1 MERDG
6 SGAGEIQ
13 TVINTVN
20 GEKILSRKGKIMK
33 EKNKKKGSGVK
44 KWSILT
50 AVFAILTAVSIIGT
64 NIALSAG
71 QAINIFLKTE
81 TYKIVDKGNGKEDTT
96 YFESDFDSVE
106 KLEENGRKVAEQ
118 LHAEGSVL
126 LKNNGVL
133 PLKENAKV
141 STLSHSSV
149 DMVTCGTGAA
159 DIDTSNA
166 PTLKEALESRGISV
180 NGALWDFYTKGAG
193 KDYVRT
199 PGKAAN
205 QENQSGRAGWHIN
218 EVPVSAYT
226 SDVTS
231 SFAQYNDAA
240 IVTISRISGEGAD
253 LASENFKDGEN
264 VLSLT
269 KEEQDMLK
277 MAKDNFENVIVLINS
292 TNALECDFIE
302 NEEYGVDAV
311 LWIGYT
317 GGWGLNGVADILTGN
332 ANPSGRLVDTYCY
345 DNTTAP
351 AMVGI
356 YGSDYTNYDPDDKEK
371 WYSVANGQLDGN
383 HHYITYQ
390 EGIYV
395 GYRYYETRYEDVVMG
410 TENVGDYNYGDTV
423 AYPFGYG
430 LSYTEFEYSDFKT
443 EYNKE
448 TDSFEVSVKVT
459 NVGDAAGK
467 EVVQIYFQSPYTE
480 YDKENGIE
488 KASVELCGFD
498 KTEILEPGASEV
510 VTVNVMREELACYDE
525 NGAKTYILDAGDYYL
540 TAAKNAHDAVNNVL
554 AAKGYTKADGMTA
567 DGNVELTYQYNNKEL
582 DTETYSVSRAT
593 GEAITNQFESADLS
607 QYGYEINYLS
617 RSNWTG
623 TWPETMEIE
632 ATEEMFADGLYD
644 YQTYEGIDGSDTKM
658 PTMGADNGLT
668 LAMMIGKEY
677 DDPAWEDLLDQVTFD
692 EMATLIGQGYHNTA
706 VVPSVSKPATVDD
719 NGPQGFTQNLTG
731 VSECHTAY
739 ADENIMAATYN
750 VDLMEELGKALGNDV
765 LDLGASGL
773 YGPAMNIHRNAYA
786 GRNFEYYSEDSFLSG
801 AIAAAEVKGIQS
813 KGVYVYIKHFVLN
826 DSETACRCISTWANE
841 QSIREVYLEPF
852 EMAIVDGGAMNVMNS
867 FARLGVVWSGGH
879 EGLMTNVLR
888 GEWGM
893 KGFGLTDFSGNA
905 QFESYGLYMKT
916 FDVARGLLAGTDC
929 WDSSSMSWTN
939 DLNKLYKND
948 PDIVQAMRQATH
960 RILYTV
966 ANSNAMN
973 GLSANQQVVAVT
985 PWWQTALYVVCAGMG
1000 AMTVVSLVMALRCRK
1015 KRTDE
1020 KKKEV

>member
-1 MERDG
+1 M
-6 SGAGEIQ
+6 S
-13 TVINTVN
+13 
-20 GEKILSRKGKIMK
+20 EKRRG
-33 EKNKKKGSGVK
+33 KGSGVK
-44 KWSILT
+44 LWSILT
-50 AVFAILTAVSIIGT
+50 AVFAILTTVSVIGT
-64 NIALSAG
+64 NIALSAS

-81 TYKIVDKGNGKEDTT
+81 TYKVVDNGEGNENTT

-106 KLEENGRKVAEQ
+106 ELEENGRRVAEQ

-133 PLKENAKV
+133 PLSSGAKV

-149 DMVTCGTGAA
+149 DVVTCGTGAA

-166 PTLKEALESRGISV
+166 PTLKEALESRGFSV
-180 NGALWDFYTKGAG
+180 NPTLWDFYKTGAG
-193 KDYVRT
+193 KDYLRV

-218 EVPVSAYT
+218 EVPVDAYT
-226 SDVTS
+226 ADVTS
-231 SFAQYNDAA
+231 SFEQYQDAA

-253 LASENFKDGEN
+253 LAVENFVDGTN

-269 KEEQDMLK
+269 EEEKDMLK
-277 MAKDNFENVIVLINS
+277 MAKEHFENVIVLINS
-292 TNALECDFIE
+292 TNALQCDFIDQ
-302 NEEYGVDAV
+302 EEYGIDAV

-317 GGWGLNGVADILTGN
+317 GGWGLNGVADILAGN

-356 YGSDYTNYDPDDKEK
+356 YGADYTNYDPEDEST
-371 WYSVANGQLDGN
+371 WYSVYNGQLDGN

-395 GYRYYETRYEDVVMG
+395 GYRYYETRYEDMVMG
-410 TENVGDYNYGDTV
+410 TANVGDYDYSSTV

-430 LSYTEFEYSDFKT
+430 LSYTEFAYSDFSA
-443 EYNKE
+443 EYDKE
-448 TDSFEVSVKVT
+448 TDSFDVSVTVT
-459 NVGDAAGK
+459 NTGDVAGK
-467 EVVQIYFQSPYTE
+467 EVVQVYFQSPYTE

-498 KTEILEPGASEV
+498 KTQILEPGASET
-510 VTVNVMREELACYDE
+510 VTINVPRKELACYDAK
-525 NGAKTYILDAGDYYL
+525 GAKTYILDAGDYYL
-540 TAAKNAHDAVNNVL
+540 TAAFNAHDAVNNVL
-554 AAKGYTKADGMTA
+554 AAKGYGEADGMTA
-567 DGNVELTYQYNNKEL
+567 AGNKEMTFLYQNEKL
-582 DTETYSVSRAT
+582 DTETYSVSSAT
-593 GEAITNQFESADLS
+593 GNEITNQFDSADLS
-607 QYGYEINYLS
+607 QYGYDITYLS
-617 RSNWTG
+617 RNDWTG
-623 TWPETMEIE
+623 TWPKVMELE
-632 ATEEMFADGLYD
+632 ATDQMIADGLYI
-644 YQTYEGIDGSDTKM
+644 YQTYQGIEGSETEM

-668 LAMMIGKEY
+668 LSMMIGKDY
-677 DDPAWEDLLDQVTFD
+677 DDPMWEELLDQVTFE

-706 VVPSVSKPATVDD
+706 VVPSVSKPATLDD
-719 NGPQGFTQNLTG
+719 NGPQGYTQNLTG

-739 ADENIMAATYN
+739 SDENIMAATFN
-750 VDLMEELGKALGNDV
+750 VELMEEVGRALGNDV

-786 GRNFEYYSEDSFLSG
+786 GRNFEYYSEDGFLSG

-826 DSETACRCISTWANE
+826 DSETGCRCISTWANE
-841 QSIREVYLEPF
+841 QSIRELYLKPF
-852 EMAIVDGGAMNVMNS
+852 QMAIVDGGAMNVMNS
-867 FARLGVVWSGGH
+867 FARMGVVWSGAH

-905 QFESYGLYMKT
+905 QFESYGIIMKT
-916 FDVARGLLAGTDC
+916 YDVAWGLLAGTDS
-929 WDSSSMSWTN
+929 WDSSSIRWTD

-948 PDIVQAMRQATH
+948 PDIAQAMRQATH

-973 GLSANQQVVAVT
+973 GLSVNQKVVAVT
-985 PWWQTALYVVCAGMG
+985 PWWQTALYALCTASALLTVFSG
-1000 AMTVVSLVMALRCRK
+1000 AMIVRAVRRK
-1015 KRTDE
+1015 GKE
-1020 KKKEV
+1020 KK